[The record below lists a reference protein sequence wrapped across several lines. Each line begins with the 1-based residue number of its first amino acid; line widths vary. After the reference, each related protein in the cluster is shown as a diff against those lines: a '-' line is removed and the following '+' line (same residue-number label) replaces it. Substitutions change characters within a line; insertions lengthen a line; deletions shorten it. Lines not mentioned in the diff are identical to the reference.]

1 MDDAIAQALAHD
13 RVIDI
18 TTTGRRS
25 GVARRIE
32 IWFFNLDDS
41 LFLTGAPGNPRH
53 WYRNLCAHPE
63 FTVHLKQSAT
73 ADLPALARAELVAL
87 GAPIESCDSEAAD
100 NAIVTAHLRDLS
112 ARIEAALDHRAT
124 RAAPSATPAPTGR
137 RRAGSED
144 SPDRGWCSVPLEPQD
159 D

>member
-73 ADLPALARAELVAL
+73 ADLPALAH
-87 GAPIESCDSEAAD
+87 PITDAAD
-100 NAIVTAHLRDLS
+100 RESTLRGILGLFTPQIPPEWMPGLS
-112 ARIEAALDHRAT
+112 DAQRAQTEVMFATIQADPDAVLPDWLAQSPLVRIELL
-124 RAAPSATPAPTGR
+124 
-137 RRAGSED
+137 
-144 SPDRGWCSVPLEPQD
+144 LER
-159 D
+159 